1 MLIRLL
7 FRPVSILSGVMAGLL
22 ARRSFALIWRLVD
35 DKRPPQSDQRAVSV
49 PKLALALALE
59 GAVFRAVKG
68 LADHVSRQRFAA
80 FTGRW
85 PGDEEPEQS

>member
-1 MLIRLL
+1 MIKLI
-7 FRPVSILSGVMAGLL
+7 FRPVSILGGVLAGLL
-22 ARRSFALIWRLVD
+22 ARRSFALIWRLID
-35 DKRPPQSDQRAVSV
+35 EERPPQSDQRAVSV

-68 LADHVSRQRFAA
+68 LVDHASRRGFAD

>member
-1 MLIRLL
+1 LIKLL
-7 FRPVSILSGVMAGLL
+7 FKPVSILSGVLAGLL

-35 DKRPPQSDQRAVSV
+35 DKQPPKSDQRTASV

-68 LADHVSRQRFAA
+68 LVDHASRQGFAD

-85 PGDEEPEQS
+85 PGSEGPKQS